1 LIVGGGIAGLLT
13 AWKLKDES
21 VIVFDRKRELG
32 KKCTGIISYLTFSKL
47 GISKEFVDS
56 SFKSIVFHYSNFSF
70 EVKTNVVRLNR
81 VKLEKYLGEN
91 LNVKKCVDAKIAGN
105 KVIVSN
111 EKYEGKV
118 IDASGWKGKAKWVKA
133 IEYITEPIDSDKIE
147 VFFDLNNPAGFGWI
161 VPLSYGTLVGALS
174 YKDPRQF
181 IPKINKRILEIH
193 GGAIPRAEP
202 SYKIGIGDSLGLIKT
217 FTGGG
222 IFSIAE
228 MLDTMPKLV
237 YENDNAFHKAK
248 FEKLR
253 SEIKKQIFITNVL
266 EKTWR
271 IIVPLAFRVL
281 RDKTLHVN
289 EEFDFHSLLFRVS
302 ISH

>member
-1 LIVGGGIAGLLT
+1 M
-13 AWKLKDES
+13 
-21 VIVFDRKRELG
+21 
-32 KKCTGIISYLTFSKL
+32 
-47 GISKEFVDS
+47 GISKEFIDS
-56 SFKSIVFHYSNFSF
+56 NFKSIVFHYSNLSF
-70 EVKTNVVRLNR
+70 EIKTDVVRLNR

-91 LNVKKCVDAKIAGN
+91 LNVRKCVNAEIAGN
-105 KVIVSN
+105 RVIVGSD
-111 EKYEGKV
+111 KHEGKV

-174 YKDPRQF
+174 YKDPKPF
-181 IPKINKRILEIH
+181 VPKINKKIIETH
-193 GGAIPRAEP
+193 GGAIPRAKP
-202 SYKIGIGDSLGLIKT
+202 NYKIGIGDSLGLIKT

-228 MLDTMPKLV
+228 MLEAMPKVV
-237 YENDNAFHKAK
+237 YENDNSLHKAR
-248 FEKLR
+248 FEKLK

-271 IIVPLAFRVL
+271 IVIPLAFRVL
-281 RDKTLHVN
+281 RDKTLYIN